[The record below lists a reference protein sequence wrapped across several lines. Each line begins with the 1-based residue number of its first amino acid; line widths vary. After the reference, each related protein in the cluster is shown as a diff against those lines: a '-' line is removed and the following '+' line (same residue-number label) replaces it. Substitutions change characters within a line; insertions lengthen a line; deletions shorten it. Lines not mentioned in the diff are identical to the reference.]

1 MYLMH
6 PSCSESSN
14 LCWGP
19 ATSTRQPA
27 FCHFLHMMCQTTAHR
42 ACGVVHCITQSDE
55 RARPL
60 VISSW
65 IGKRQQ
71 RATAYNSRHLPHDN
85 NIYPS
90 HPFTASTRAEYI
102 DQTPDSAPVYCIF
115 VSGYPSISS
124 VFFKYRHACS
134 SRKPQSNLTLT
145 IKRTSV
151 CSSKSSKAS
160 GCHDRLQG
168 HKKKPSTTVNPDAS
182 AQWASV
188 RIHVIAAESV
198 ARSTH

>member
-19 ATSTRQPA
+19 ATSIRQPA

-71 RATAYNSRHLPHDN
+71 RATAYSSRHSPHDSC
-85 NIYPS
+85 PT
-90 HPFTASTRAEYI
+90 HPFTASTRAKYVDQNIRLRIRILHLCKWVSI
-102 DQTPDSAPVYCIF
+102 DLFSLL
-115 VSGYPSISS
+115 VS
-124 VFFKYRHACS
+124 
-134 SRKPQSNLTLT
+134 T
-145 IKRTSV
+145 
-151 CSSKSSKAS
+151 
-160 GCHDRLQG
+160 RLQF
-168 HKKKPSTTVNPDAS
+168 
-182 AQWASV
+182 AQVTIQFDVDDKEDV
-188 RIHVIAAESV
+188 RLHQEEV
-198 ARSTH
+198 